1 MKKIEEIG
9 TCPICESILFLY
21 KTSNYKRFVKCEA
34 CGISYPVPKRGKIEI
49 SGLNCPKS
57 NMPLLIIEKKEG
69 KSYFWAAEPCF
80 NCLTRSSCESVQLL
94 IKEFEELNI
103 HGY

>member
-57 NMPLLIIEKKEG
+57 NIKKENTGKKEG
-69 KSYFWAAEPCF
+69 
-80 NCLTRSSCESVQLL
+80 
-94 IKEFEELNI
+94 
-103 HGY
+103 